1 MHSPKHLQT
10 TISVVWS
17 SRPLGYV
24 VACAL
29 TACLAAI
36 QDVNFVHFAFRAEQ
50 KLCNIAWQLEPAL
63 PTLTCYLPSVSSS
76 SAITRVSMA
85 DLVVFFDG
93 SWSLLF
99 FCGFLRR
106 SVGGLRFV

>member
-1 MHSPKHLQT
+1 M
-10 TISVVWS
+10 
-17 SRPLGYV
+17 

-36 QDVNFVHFAFRAEQ
+36 QDVNFVHFAFCAEH

-93 SWSLLF
+93 SWALVLRLLEEK
-99 FCGFLRR
+99 RR
-106 SVGGLRFV
+106 RTTIY

>member
-17 SRPLGYV
+17 LRPLGYV

-29 TACLAAI
+29 TACLATI
-36 QDVNFVHFAFRAEQ
+36 QDVKFVHFALCAEQ

-63 PTLTCYLPSVSSS
+63 PTLTCYLLSVSSS
-76 SAITRVSMA
+76 SATTRMSMA
-85 DLVVFFDG
+85 DPVVFFDG
-93 SWSLLF
+93 SWALVLRLLEEK
-99 FCGFLRR
+99 RR
-106 SVGGLRFV
+106 RTTMY